1 LQKPFEVEKDVGG
14 YPMEAI
20 LMQVV
25 EWACHHFEM
34 FHCRVLNYPMYDK
47 ELYALVQDVKK

>member
-1 LQKPFEVEKDVGG
+1 VEKDVGG

-47 ELYALVQDVKK
+47 ELYALVQAVKK